1 MTTGAEP
8 VRLRITS
15 HLVFGL
21 LIILVGVLFTLD
33 NLEIFEADRVLNYWP
48 SALIVLG
55 AAKLWQGREE
65 HGSGLT
71 GGLLMLVGIWLQLE
85 VLDYVDQSIVNFWPV
100 LLVVAGAAL
109 VWHGLT
115 GRRSQPGMS
124 NDATI
129 NAIAV
134 LAGIERGSNAAAFR
148 GGELTAFM
156 GGCEI
161 DLRQAAIHGE
171 AVIDVFAM
179 WGGIDIR
186 VPDDWRVIGRVTPI
200 MGGFE
205 DKTRPPRGAAVHTLV
220 IRGFVLM
227 GGVEVKN

>member
-1 MTTGAEP
+1 MTNGAEP
-8 VRLRITS
+8 ASLRITP

-33 NLEIFEADRVLNYWP
+33 NLDLFEADRVISYWP
-48 SALIVLG
+48 SVLIVLG
-55 AAKLWQGREE
+55 AAKLWQGRAE

-71 GGLLMLVGIWLQLE
+71 GGLLMFVGIWLQLE
-85 VLDYVDQSIVNFWPV
+85 VLDYVDQSIVSFWPL
-100 LLVVAGAAL
+100 LLVLAGAAL
-109 VWHGLT
+109 VWQGLT
-115 GRRSQPGMS
+115 RGRERSS
-124 NDATI
+124 VSSEATI

-134 LAGIERGSNAAAFR
+134 LAGIERGSNAVAFR

-156 GGCEI
+156 GGCDI

-186 VPDDWRVIGRVTPI
+186 VPDDWRIIGRVTPI

-227 GGVEVKN
+227 GGVEIKN

>member
-1 MTTGAEP
+1 MTNGAEP
-8 VRLRITS
+8 ARLRITP

-33 NLEIFEADRVLNYWP
+33 NLHILEAERVFNYWP

-55 AAKLWQGREE
+55 AAKLWQGRAE

-71 GGLLMLVGIWLQLE
+71 GGLLMLVGVWLQLE
-85 VLDYVDQSIVNFWPV
+85 VLDYVDQSIVSFWPL
-100 LLVVAGAAL
+100 LLVLAGGAL
-109 VWHGLT
+109 VWQGLT
-115 GRRSQPGMS
+115 GRRGRPGVPD
-124 NDATI
+124 DATI
-129 NAIAV
+129 NAVAV

-156 GGCEI
+156 GSCEI
-161 DLRQAAIHGE
+161 DLRQAAIQGE

>member
-1 MTTGAEP
+1 MNDLGE
-8 VRLRITS
+8 
-15 HLVFGL
+15 GL
-21 LIILVGVLFTLD
+21 LYFAVFLFSTTLH
-33 NLEIFEADRVLNYWP
+33 EAAHAW
-48 SALIVLG
+48 
-55 AAKLWQGREE
+55 
-65 HGSGLT
+65 
-71 GGLLMLVGIWLQLE
+71 
-85 VLDYVDQSIVNFWPV
+85 
-100 LLVVAGAAL
+100 
-109 VWHGLT
+109 
-115 GRRSQPGMS
+115 
-124 NDATI
+124 
-129 NAIAV
+129 
-134 LAGIERGSNAAAFR
+134 AAFR

-156 GGCEI
+156 GGCDI

-205 DKTRPPRGAAVHTLV
+205 DKTRPPRGAAAHTLV

>member
-1 MTTGAEP
+1 MTNGAEP
-8 VRLRITS
+8 ASVRITP
-15 HLVFGL
+15 HLIFGL

-33 NLEIFEADRVLNYWP
+33 NLDLFDADRVFNYWP

-55 AAKLWQGREE
+55 AAKLWQGRAE

-71 GGLLMLVGIWLQLE
+71 GGLLMLIGIWLQLE
-85 VLDYVDQSIVNFWPV
+85 VLDYVDQSIVSFWPL
-100 LLVVAGAAL
+100 LLVLAGAAL
-109 VWHGLT
+109 VWQGLT
-115 GRRSQPGMS
+115 GRRGRPGVS

-134 LAGIERGSNAAAFR
+134 LAGIERGSNAVAFR

-156 GGCEI
+156 GGCDI

-227 GGVEVKN
+227 GGVEIKN

>member
-1 MTTGAEP
+1 MPIDAEP
-8 VRLRITS
+8 QAVRITP

-33 NLEIFEADRVLNYWP
+33 NLELIDSDRVFNYWP
-48 SALIVLG
+48 SGLILLG
-55 AAKLWQGREE
+55 AAKLWQGRTE

-71 GGLLMLVGIWLQLE
+71 GGLLMVIGIWLQLE
-85 VLDYVDQSIVNFWPV
+85 VLDYVDQSIFSLWPL
-100 LLVVAGAAL
+100 LLVIAGGAL
-109 VWHGLT
+109 VWQGLR
-115 GRRSQPGMS
+115 GRSGRLAPSS
-124 NDATI
+124 DASI

-134 LAGIERGSNAAAFR
+134 LAGVERGNNSAAFR

-179 WGGIDIR
+179 WGGIDIK

-205 DKTRPPRGAAVHTLV
+205 DKTRPPRGASAHTLV
-220 IRGFVLM
+220 VRGFVLM